1 MPKPTKW
8 TDPIYQVEVDSSP
21 NAIKYAPRPVIVGKY
36 RLHFGDPASPVAFDR
51 LSDKDKM
58 AKAEAAAKIDA
69 ARKKDKK

>member
-1 MPKPTKW
+1 M
-8 TDPIYQVEVDSSP
+8 YQVEVDSNP
-21 NAIKYAPRPVIVGKY
+21 NAIQYTKKPVIVGKY

-58 AKAEAAAKIDA
+58 AKAEASAKIDA